1 MAYSSIVK
9 KRCKCGCDK
18 WPTLG
23 WDGYF
28 AGHAPQEL
36 KDKKG
41 SKKQVSD
48 KNRYARNKVR
58 CLLPSKEKDNL
69 QELWFS
75 MVANEIEKN
84 PYCWETGD
92 FIQKEYKLFGTNTVK
107 NNYRNASCHILP
119 KSIFPSVST
128 HPLNFLIL
136 SASNGSHDK
145 THRLDTFSKM
155 KVWPI
160 AVERF
165 KKIEPYIKERHK
177 LLNQFRELIYEKTT

>member
-1 MAYSSIVK
+1 MSYSSIKRK
-9 KRCKCGCDK
+9 KCKCGCDK
-18 WPTLG
+18 FPTLG
-23 WDGYF
+23 YGGYF
-28 AGHAPQEL
+28 SLHAPQEL
-36 KDKKG
+36 QDKVG
-41 SKKQVSD
+41 SKRKVAM
-48 KNRYARNKVR
+48 KNRAARVKIR
-58 CLLPSKEKDNL
+58 SLLPSKEQSNL

-75 MVANEIEKN
+75 MVSNEIKKN

-92 FIQKEYKLFGTNTVK
+92 FIPKEYKLFGTNKVK
-107 NNYRNASCHILP
+107 DNYRNCSCHILP

-165 KKIEPYIKERHK
+165 KQMEPYIKERHK
-177 LLNQFRELIYEKTT
+177 LLNQFKDLVYGILE